1 MKPITFSQS
10 DTLNRREF
18 VLATGL
24 CIAGGMVSCG
34 RMEETPEQTI
44 ETNENQLLAEPID
57 IRVRIGKK
65 IRKVTIE
72 NRVFTRKDIP
82 NTPETIGLKRN
93 TTITIGGQSKKISGT
108 VVLHPRK
115 DDSNSFDVVAHIP
128 IEQYLPGVLA
138 GELFAH
144 WHLATFIAQAIAARS
159 YATAQHL
166 ERVHTSHFDVEDGP
180 SSQMYLGDVTL
191 DVAHRAVNESSGMI
205 LSWKGSIIPAYYSAC
220 CGGSAATASD
230 AISDAIAH
238 NIPPLQGHAGE
249 DICKSLD
256 IHKWSVSRPSRTV
269 RRRINACATTMQ
281 IPEFSS
287 IRTIR
292 SIEPTKTNAHGRPIQ
307 LAIYDRKKHPTE
319 VRARDLVRAV
329 NAIIPS
335 LPNPTPMIWSSNLVA
350 TKEGLNVQFAG
361 TGMGHGVGLCQYGAQ
376 ELAGKGESWED
387 ILAWYYPQAT
397 IS

>member
-1 MKPITFSQS
+1 
-10 DTLNRREF
+10 
-18 VLATGL
+18 
-24 CIAGGMVSCG
+24 MV
-34 RMEETPEQTI
+34 
-44 ETNENQLLAEPID
+44 
-57 IRVRIGKK
+57 
-65 IRKVTIE
+65 
-72 NRVFTRKDIP
+72 
-82 NTPETIGLKRN
+82 
-93 TTITIGGQSKKISGT
+93 
-108 VVLHPRK
+108 
-115 DDSNSFDVVAHIP
+115 
-128 IEQYLPGVLA
+128 
-138 GELFAH
+138 
-144 WHLATFIAQAIAARS
+144 
-159 YATAQHL
+159 
-166 ERVHTSHFDVEDGP
+166 
-180 SSQMYLGDVTL
+180 
-191 DVAHRAVNESSGMI
+191 AV
-205 LSWKGSIIPAYYSAC
+205 
-220 CGGSAATASD
+220 AATASD

-387 ILAWYYPQAT
+387 ILTWYYPSAT